1 MKEKASL
8 QSTHSCDV
16 SLEKYQASA
25 QVKWVMATKFTF
37 K

>member
-8 QSTHSCDV
+8 QSTHFCDV
-16 SLEKYQASA
+16 SLEKYQVSA
-25 QVKWVMATKFTF
+25 QVKWVMGIKFAF